1 MPGLERGLRSCEV
14 VPSYFIFH
22 SACFTS
28 CGSLG
33 LSTRAKEQRLEAFS
47 TRETNAGSELMTTP
61 SPQSQPSIL
70 FIIQCADL
78 VRLPAPNFFEM
89 LLSVAC
95 QRTTCEQRYNCHIH
109 RLSWPSVLFLCFN
122 QDLVE
127 TFLLSTFCKAVA
139 AHCNHHRCVPA

>member
-1 MPGLERGLRSCEV
+1 MSGLERGLRSCEV
-14 VPSYFIFH
+14 VPSYFVLH

-33 LSTRAKEQRLEAFS
+33 LSTRAKERRLEAYS

-78 VRLPAPNFFEM
+78 ARLPAPNFFEM
-89 LLSVAC
+89 LL
-95 QRTTCEQRYNCHIH
+95 Y

-139 AHCNHHRCVPA
+139 AHCNHHRCVHIARRDGVV